1 MKIILYRKLF
11 HFLYPYLNIPI
22 CIPLSLTLRACLRFV
37 LHNHIPMDCYLTL
50 WKHHV
55 HNGRGERKKKLK
67 LPQVVCMRRN
77 VCESCELGLGNL
89 HKNWRWF
96 SVWTF
101 WGNPFNVFVT
111 KNIKTKN
118 FHSAPVHC
126 TVLIACSV
134 HYISHM

>member
-1 MKIILYRKLF
+1 MKKSLLQYMKIILYRKLF
-11 HFLYPYLNIPI
+11 HFLYPYLNIPL

-37 LHNHIPMDCYLTL
+37 LHNHIPMDCYLAL

-89 HKNWRWF
+89 HKNWR
-96 SVWTF
+96 
-101 WGNPFNVFVT
+101 
-111 KNIKTKN
+111 
-118 FHSAPVHC
+118 
-126 TVLIACSV
+126 
-134 HYISHM
+134 